1 MAQAFRRLGSDVT
14 VVDMANR
21 ILPRE
26 DADVAD
32 VVQRQLQ
39 AEGVRYRLR
48 HHRRR
53 RQARRCSH
61 RAHPDDAAHV
71 GRNRRADCRI
81 APDARRGSR
90 RRTSK
95 AWVSTPPASMC
106 DNGRIVCRRFAATRR
121 IPTSHVV
128 GDVAGGHPFTH
139 VAEHHAGIIL
149 RQTICSGCGGP
160 SHRRSFPGAHITDP
174 ELARVGLSETDAR
187 AHGIA
192 HRVYRF
198 PFVDVDRA
206 RAEGETVGFAKLLTD
221 RRGRLLGAAIVGADA
236 GELIAECVLA
246 IGKGMKA
253 DDLGRAIHTYPTR
266 SQVTRRAASE
276 RRKASL
282 TPSTRAWMQRLFGLR
297 GG

>member
-1 MAQAFRRLGSDVT
+1 MA
-14 VVDMANR
+14 
-21 ILPRE
+21 
-26 DADVAD
+26 
-32 VVQRQLQ
+32 
-39 AEGVRYRLR
+39 
-48 HHRRR
+48 
-53 RQARRCSH
+53 
-61 RAHPDDAAHV
+61 
-71 GRNRRADCRI
+71 
-81 APDARRGSR
+81 
-90 RRTSK
+90 
-95 AWVSTPPASMC
+95 
-106 DNGRIVCRRFAATRR
+106 
-121 IPTSHVV
+121 

-149 RQTICSGCGGP
+149 RQTLFRMRWAKP
-160 SHRRSFPGAHITDP
+160 SPVVPWCTYTDP

-187 AHGIA
+187 AHGIG

-198 PFVDVDRA
+198 PFGDVDRA

-282 TPSTRAWMQRLFGLR
+282 TPSTRAWMQRVFGLR